1 MDSNINS
8 NEDTHMIHDLLTI
21 PIVFGTAISL
31 VSLVVIFLGLGL
43 CIVHWRIKRHPL
55 VKAVYTAEPWL
66 CYIAFVSKPQKE
78 KSFFSKVIRKLS
90 VFFLWLHIKLGIEV
104 R

>member
-8 NEDTHMIHDLLTI
+8 NEDTRMIHDLLTI
-21 PIVFGTAISL
+21 PIVLGTAISL
-31 VSLVVIFLGLGL
+31 VSLAVIFLGLGL
-43 CIVHWRIKRHPL
+43 CIVHWRIKRRPF
-55 VKAVYTAEPWL
+55 VKAVYAAEPWL
-66 CYIAFVSKPQKE
+66 CYTAFVSKPQKE
-78 KSFFSKVIRKLS
+78 MSFFSKVIRKLS